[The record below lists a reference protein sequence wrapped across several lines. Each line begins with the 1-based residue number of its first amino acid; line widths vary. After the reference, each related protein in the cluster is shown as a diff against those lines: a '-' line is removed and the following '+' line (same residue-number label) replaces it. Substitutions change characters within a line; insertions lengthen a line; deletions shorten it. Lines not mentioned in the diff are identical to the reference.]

1 MRLDRGRIAAQE
13 EFVPNVM
20 TSYSVVS
27 DGITHKV
34 PASLVERAGGGDGC
48 EDTFGVIGVLGRVPG
63 PGHGSCQP
71 SEGDRTTLYEVVHCA
86 RSTTRLESGGETHAW
101 KAIVAHSDIYIYN
114 ATICVA
120 CSLAMQVKPWTIHS
134 ARARVVV
141 AARHGPH
148 DVVERG
154 R

>member
-1 MRLDRGRIAAQE
+1 M
-13 EFVPNVM
+13 
-20 TSYSVVS
+20 
-27 DGITHKV
+27 THKV

-86 RSTTRLESGGETHAW
+86 RSTTRTEKRHMHA
-101 KAIVAHSDIYIYN
+101 KQSRHA
-114 ATICVA
+114 VA
-120 CSLAMQVKPWTIHS
+120 CTECRDLSGIRVGLAKSRDEKRT

-141 AARHGPH
+141 GDRHLQGEVVKRGDDDDDAGRCRSDARPRPRTAFAAE
-148 DVVERG
+148 ERG
-154 R
+154 